1 MPLPPPQP
9 GNSKSLT
16 VFRKGVSR
24 RVQIWIIIYWTKQN
38 AIRRNP
44 AQVREPSDMSP
55 TSTVLHRHPATPG
68 SPAERGGAKRWK
80 LHHGKPHLK
89 GAGFVE
95 PSHPKRTCSPEG
107 TFMMPGGWLPPDTKK
122 SMGTNS
128 QGSSSKELPQAKLEH
143 RVTSLAES
151 EARAETDPWMFTLRI
166 SGLACWVPPRP
177 ATRWMGRPRGV
188 AASSPAQLWPVL
200 HAKDPHTT
208 VFNKEVLQLRKPST
222 ICFDST
228 STWFLE

>member
-1 MPLPPPQP
+1 MCNFWVTPWERNMCPLPSSFSPFPKARTWT
-9 GNSKSLT
+9 SWWS
-16 VFRKGVSR
+16 
-24 RVQIWIIIYWTKQN
+24 IWIIIYWTKQN

-151 EARAETDPWMFTLRI
+151 EARAETDR
-166 SGLACWVPPRP
+166 S
-177 ATRWMGRPRGV
+177 
-188 AASSPAQLWPVL
+188 
-200 HAKDPHTT
+200 
-208 VFNKEVLQLRKPST
+208 FNYL
-222 ICFDST
+222 F
-228 STWFLE
+228 